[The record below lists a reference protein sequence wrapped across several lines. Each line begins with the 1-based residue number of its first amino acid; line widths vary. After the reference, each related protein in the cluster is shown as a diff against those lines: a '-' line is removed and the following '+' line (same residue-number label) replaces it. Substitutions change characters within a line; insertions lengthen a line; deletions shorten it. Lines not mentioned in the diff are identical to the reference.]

1 MAQAVGEFREVALEI
16 GEVEHR
22 CRFNVIRP
30 YQPGSRPRLKGGEG
44 MGASRQSTC
53 VVTI

>member
-22 CRFNVIRP
+22 SRFNV
-30 YQPGSRPRLKGGEG
+30 
-44 MGASRQSTC
+44 A
-53 VVTI
+53 

>member
-22 CRFNVIRP
+22 RRFIVD
-30 YQPGSRPRLKGGEG
+30 
-44 MGASRQSTC
+44 
-53 VVTI
+53 